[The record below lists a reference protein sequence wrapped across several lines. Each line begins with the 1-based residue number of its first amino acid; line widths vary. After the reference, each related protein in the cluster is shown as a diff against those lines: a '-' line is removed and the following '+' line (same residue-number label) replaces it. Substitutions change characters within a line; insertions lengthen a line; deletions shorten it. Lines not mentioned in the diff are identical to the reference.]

1 MESMLRCVSLIFHSQ
16 QFRGNLYTI
25 VERITSDMGDYAWTP
40 KVEVSSKH
48 VEVNIYDIDEIEGW
62 REEPLNFLEKT
73 GAEVPCAHTRIP
85 DKGHYV
91 LSREF
96 DDTKLTM
103 ILPFREGPYY
113 VIEYQDGGQMWN
125 QIKDDDEAKKEIREV
140 SLKSL
145 GFDLVEMKDH
155 IGSMMMVWHHDVVKN
170 IDFTATNNPPG
181 LLCSII
187 KRQIIDYPLSIEV
200 KDFTKDQKEE
210 IGREKF
216 DIKGWTRKKLLRMK
230 RPVTRPSVEVYDQE
244 RNLIFSMKGMV
255 FIRKIVIGMSFEDGV
270 TGFKRT
276 HGNDVIEIDNQ
287 SELDEETGKKSEAV
301 NKIYEVL
308 KEFDPDEAHQIIEEV
323 VATMPL

>member
-1 MESMLRCVSLIFHSQ
+1 MESKLRCVSLIYLSQ
-16 QFRGNLYTI
+16 YSRGNLYTI

-40 KVEVSSKH
+40 NVEVSSKH
-48 VEVNIYDIDEIEGW
+48 VAVNIYDIDEIDGW
-62 REEPLNFLEKT
+62 RDEPHKFLEKT
-73 GAEVPCAHTRIP
+73 GADIKSVLTKIP

-113 VIEYQDGGQMWN
+113 VIEYQDGGQLLN
-125 QIKDDDEAKKEIREV
+125 QIKDDDEIKQEIREV

-145 GFDLVEMKDH
+145 GFDLMEMKDH

-170 IDFTATNNPPG
+170 IVFTATNNPAG

-187 KRQIIDYPLSIEV
+187 KRIIIDYPLSIEV

-210 IGREKF
+210 IGSKTF
-216 DIKGWTRKKLLRMK
+216 AIKGRTRKKLLRMK
-230 RPVTRPSVEVYDQE
+230 RPVTSPSVEVYDQD

-255 FIRKIVIGMSFEDGV
+255 FIRKIVMGMSFEDGV

-276 HGNDVIEIDNQ
+276 LGNDVIEIDNQ
-287 SELDEETGKKSEAV
+287 TEMDEEAVRKSEAV
-301 NKIYEVL
+301 NKIYNIL
-308 KEFDPDEAHQIIEEV
+308 KEFAPDDAHQIIDEV
-323 VATMPL
+323 LATMPL

>member
-1 MESMLRCVSLIFHSQ
+1 MESKLRCVSLIYLSQ
-16 QFRGNLYTI
+16 YFRGNLYTI

-40 KVEVSSKH
+40 NVEVSSKH

-62 REEPLNFLEKT
+62 REEPHKFLEKT
-73 GAEVPCAHTRIP
+73 GADIPSILTRMP

-113 VIEYQDGGQMWN
+113 VIEYQDGGQLWN

-145 GFDLVEMKDH
+145 GFDIMEMKDH

-187 KRQIIDYPLSIEV
+187 KRKAMDYPLSIEV

-210 IGREKF
+210 IGSETFAIIGR
-216 DIKGWTRKKLLRMK
+216 TRKKLLRMK
-230 RPVTRPSVEVYDQE
+230 RSVTRPSVEVYDQDK
-244 RNLIFSMKGMV
+244 NLVFSMKGMV
-255 FIRKIVIGMSFEDGV
+255 FIRKIVMGMSFEDGV
-270 TGFKRT
+270 TGYKRT
-276 HGNDVIEIDNQ
+276 LGNDVIEIDNQ
-287 SELDEETGKKSEAV
+287 SKLDEEIGRKSEAV

-308 KEFDPDEAHQIIEEV
+308 KEFDPDDAHQIIDEV
-323 VATMPL
+323 VATIS